1 MLCKFQIVYVKHTRV
16 VTIELSTTFLKFM
29 SAFWHVS
36 FCHLSVKFFGLNTAE
51 LSTFTIQIT

>member
-1 MLCKFQIVYVKHTRV
+1 MLRKFQIVYVKYTHV

-29 SAFWHVS
+29 LAFRRVG

-51 LSTFTIQIT
+51 L